1 MKNLK
6 ILTEKEQELLL
17 KYPVYIV
24 LLALNKDARIDDEE
38 KSVASKF
45 LHIKTYSGN
54 PLLKDFYDK
63 ADESFERDLTE
74 LDKTLPKDK
83 VARETTI
90 RNRLAEIENILQ
102 KLDPEYA
109 SLLHA
114 SMQSFKEHVSKAH
127 FNVLE
132 YFIFPLPIKGITE

>member
-6 ILTEKEQELLL
+6 MLTKPEQELLL

-24 LLALNKDARIDDEE
+24 LLAVNKDARIDEEE
-38 KSVASKF
+38 KITASKF

-54 PLLKDFYDK
+54 PILRDFYDK
-63 ADESFERDLTE
+63 ADQNFEHDLLE
-74 LDKTLPKDK
+74 LDQTLPKDK
-83 VARETTI
+83 IARETAI
-90 RNRLAEIENILQ
+90 RIRLAEIENVLQ

-109 SLLHA
+109 ALLHA